1 MLGSTIKV
9 VVTDA
14 EGNVIGE
21 DETAEVE
28 KAPIKLLE
36 AKQTKSNEIRLT
48 FDSDVSDIE
57 KEEIIV
63 SDEDGTLEIPINK
76 ITVLEDGVTV
86 DVTLAA
92 ALSDGHT
99 YDVKY
104 DESTVMF
111 EASIGEVASVV
122 ITTENAEVNTKTP
135 IKFVLYNKDKVD
147 ITASKNIDA
156 TCIVSVDGTATY
168 DTSRASKASITMTT
182 EGETA
187 TVTVTYNSGKSGA
200 KPIEN
205 TAVITCVPAE
215 AAIGDK
221 LYARSS
227 DVEINANSKCAK
239 FYKVTSLAD
248 AVSVPVDG
256 LVDDLYFCVVDPET
270 GSAIA
275 YDTYEVESSND
286 DVASANALV
295 DTGKFAQISVSGNT
309 LGEANVVVVATKNGA
324 SATYTIPV
332 EVVETGVLTRI
343 TAVAS
348 LPTITNAIDDEYSGS
363 ITVTA
368 YDAEN
373 NKITKNIST
382 SFELVNKENK
392 AGKVEPKLKALFEAN
407 PALAKG
413 FQLSETAG
421 TYTAY
426 GAVGEAQNVKVK
438 VSQNDIVKEVPVSIT
453 IDALPDTAWNVDAN
467 ATATKPNITY
477 AIDLKDSSIDEAST
491 TTTTVAKLKAM
502 IGSSFAGYVRD
513 VAADAGKNVTIGKTG
528 LVAGN
533 DTITGSKAVGYVKA
547 KDGYVKIESAAEG
560 PALNKITYDGTK
572 ALGVTEVA
580 ATVAGDYE
588 WAEMQ
593 DATTAAKAGHT
604 WTKTTDA
611 TNFAP
616 TTDDVYTLSAA
627 STNTVKVY
635 EKAAKIDAPD
645 DAHYVLVKDADN
657 SIVAPDQAA
666 GEMGFLAGSIVYATN
681 KVKVIS
687 SGDTYTKVG
696 AAYKKDTTPSYG
708 ANHWVLVAKADGAVQ
723 SPNATQTGTP
733 KVDDTTSY
741 NWAADTKTLD
751 IKTSSEITMEAL
763 KTALTGPMGGWTITT
778 QTDAPSDVA
787 LSNNVGWK
795 DGIANVTV
803 PKSIIRMTDESVIQN
818 VKAGVRYGTKYSR
831 TGNLY
836 NSGATMT
843 TTKKS
848 ELTARADGSKL
859 NIATLNPTGNKFY
872 VSGDSDKDGY
882 FAKPGAYT
890 VIFTYADIRG
900 KDGEATTNL
909 TVKNSQYIPKV
920 TVTSRI
926 ADSLTMS
933 DIRKVLIASVD
944 MNNNNSD
951 YYSILDTNGFSAVSA
966 TGVATPATVLNNRLT
981 IKYVGVVETLNGV
994 AVTYYIP
1001 INATFKTE

>member
-21 DETAEVE
+21 DVTEAVE

-135 IKFVLYNKDKVD
+135 IKFVLYNKDNVD

-200 KPIEN
+200 KAIDD

-221 LYARSS
+221 LYARSG

-248 AVSVPVDG
+248 AVSIPVDG

-295 DTGKFAQISVSGNT
+295 DTGKFAKISVSGNT

-348 LPTITNAIDDEYSGS
+348 LPTITNAIDGEYSGS

-392 AGKVEPKLKALFEAN
+392 AGKVEPKLKALFEAK
-407 PALAKG
+407 PLPKG
-413 FQLSETAG
+413 FQLSETTG

-513 VAADAGKNVTIGKTG
+513 VEADLGKNVTIGMTG

-533 DTITGSKAVGYVKA
+533 NTITGSKAVGYVKA
-547 KDGYVKIESAAEG
+547 KDGYVKIESATNG
-560 PALNKITYDGTK
+560 PALSKITYD
-572 ALGVTEVA
+572 A
-580 ATVAGDYE
+580 
-588 WAEMQ
+588 
-593 DATTAAKAGHT
+593 
-604 WTKTTDA
+604 
-611 TNFAP
+611 
-616 TTDDVYTLSAA
+616 
-627 STNTVKVY
+627 
-635 EKAAKIDAPD
+635 
-645 DAHYVLVKDADN
+645 
-657 SIVAPDQAA
+657 
-666 GEMGFLAGSIVYATN
+666 
-681 KVKVIS
+681 
-687 SGDTYTKVG
+687 
-696 AAYKKDTTPSYG
+696 
-708 ANHWVLVAKADGAVQ
+708 
-723 SPNATQTGTP
+723 
-733 KVDDTTSY
+733 
-741 NWAADTKTLD
+741 
-751 IKTSSEITMEAL
+751 
-763 KTALTGPMGGWTITT
+763 
-778 QTDAPSDVA
+778 
-787 LSNNVGWK
+787 
-795 DGIANVTV
+795 
-803 PKSIIRMTDESVIQN
+803 
-818 VKAGVRYGTKYSR
+818 
-831 TGNLY
+831 TGN
-836 NSGATMT
+836 N
-843 TTKKS
+843 
-848 ELTARADGSKL
+848 
-859 NIATLNPTGNKFY
+859 
-872 VSGDSDKDGY
+872 
-882 FAKPGAYT
+882 
-890 VIFTYADIRG
+890 
-900 KDGEATTNL
+900 
-909 TVKNSQYIPKV
+909 
-920 TVTSRI
+920 
-926 ADSLTMS
+926 
-933 DIRKVLIASVD
+933 
-944 MNNNNSD
+944 
-951 YYSILDTNGFSAVSA
+951 
-966 TGVATPATVLNNRLT
+966 
-981 IKYVGVVETLNGV
+981 
-994 AVTYYIP
+994 
-1001 INATFKTE
+1001 